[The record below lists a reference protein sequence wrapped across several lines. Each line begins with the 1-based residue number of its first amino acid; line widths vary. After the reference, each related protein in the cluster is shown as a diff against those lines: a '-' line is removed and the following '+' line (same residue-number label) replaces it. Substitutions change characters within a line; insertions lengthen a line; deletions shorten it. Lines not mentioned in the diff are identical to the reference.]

1 MVYQI
6 KIKGN
11 LDQSWFDWLGK
22 VNITADLMENG
33 SIITTF
39 TLDVIDQPVLF
50 GILDRIRDLNIPLVS
65 VTTVEGQNAGGLV

>member
-65 VTTVEGQNAGGLV
+65 VTTVEG

>member
-65 VTTVEGQNAGGLV
+65 VTTVEDQNAGGLV